1 MMKKVY
7 LNENDLTKMIHESIK
22 KILTLKESHALK
34 QPYYNLIQAI
44 EDFQNVLEVEYDM
57 NDESIKRVYAALKNA
72 ESEVSDLVRHP
83 EGRNGDMKVWD
94 RVGF

>member
-1 MMKKVY
+1 
-7 LNENDLTKMIHESIK
+7 
-22 KILTLKESHALK
+22 
-34 QPYYNLIQAI
+34 
-44 EDFQNVLEVEYDM
+44 M
-57 NDESIKRVYAALKNA
+57 NDESIKRVYAALRNA